1 MLLILYGFS
10 VQPFALWPVP
20 IWVIVVSS
28 LLMAVFVAVL
38 TVPGNTLSTF
48 RFIGALTVGNAVLLL
63 GTVSAGEPETIVI
76 CKILLLLTM
85 ASYVSSLTQF
95 GLLSSVLVGAYGLL
109 LYYHHHWLETEAAL
123 VLPSL
128 LCLILAFL
136 SKMGMFDAQLR
147 QLVGDEVPP
156 NSTTAKDALTGLAN
170 RGQFLEQVNRVI
182 QYRYLNRKFHFAVLF
197 LDLDGFKPINDRFGH
212 KAGDVVLRH
221 IAKRLQS
228 CVRKGDLVG
237 RHGGDEFTI
246 LLNRIKGSEE
256 VAKMA
261 QAILTKIRTPIDVE
275 EPVMVGTSIGI
286 ALSTNLHEGAEDLI
300 RDADAAMYQAK
311 QQGKNCYVFSD
322 QSNIPREELL
332 ERWKRVAQTN
342 WMLRER

>member
-1 MLLILYGFS
+1 
-10 VQPFALWPVP
+10 
-20 IWVIVVSS
+20 
-28 LLMAVFVAVL
+28 
-38 TVPGNTLSTF
+38 
-48 RFIGALTVGNAVLLL
+48 
-63 GTVSAGEPETIVI
+63 
-76 CKILLLLTM
+76 
-85 ASYVSSLTQF
+85 
-95 GLLSSVLVGAYGLL
+95 
-109 LYYHHHWLETEAAL
+109 
-123 VLPSL
+123 
-128 LCLILAFL
+128 
-136 SKMGMFDAQLR
+136 MGMFDAQLR
-147 QLVGDEVPP
+147 QLVGDEVSS

-170 RGQFLEQVNRVI
+170 RAQFLEQVNRVI

-261 QAILTKIRTPIDVE
+261 QAILTKIRTPIDVG
-275 EPVMVGTSIGI
+275 EPVTVGTSIGI

-342 WMLRER
+342 WMLREQ

>member
-1 MLLILYGFS
+1 
-10 VQPFALWPVP
+10 
-20 IWVIVVSS
+20 
-28 LLMAVFVAVL
+28 
-38 TVPGNTLSTF
+38 LS
-48 RFIGALTVGNAVLLL
+48 
-63 GTVSAGEPETIVI
+63 
-76 CKILLLLTM
+76 
-85 ASYVSSLTQF
+85 
-95 GLLSSVLVGAYGLL
+95 
-109 LYYHHHWLETEAAL
+109 YHHHWLETEAAL

-136 SKMGMFDAQLR
+136 NKMGMFDAQLR
-147 QLVGDEVPP
+147 QLVGNEVSAR
-156 NSTTAKDALTGLAN
+156 STTAKDALTGLAN
-170 RGQFLEQVNRVI
+170 RAQFLEQVNRVI

-228 CVRKGDLVG
+228 CVSKGDLVG

-246 LLNRIKGSEE
+246 ILNRIKGSEE
-256 VAKMA
+256 VAKIA
-261 QAILTKIRTPIDVE
+261 QAILMKIRTPIDVGE
-275 EPVMVGTSIGI
+275 SVTVRTSIGI
-286 ALSTNLHEGAEDLI
+286 ALSTNVHEGAEDLI

-322 QSNIPREELL
+322 QSDIPREELL